1 MGQFDLVSDF
11 VPKGDQPKAI
21 ADILDKFTN
30 GDKFVTLLGATGTGK
45 TYTAAQVIQTLQKP
59 TLVIAPNKT
68 LCAQLYSEFKDL
80 FPHNSVNYF
89 VSYYDYYQPEAY
101 MPSSG
106 RYIEKDFS
114 INEEIDRLRMTSA
127 HAVLTRQDVIVC
139 ATVSCIYGLGDPTEW
154 KTQSINIAVGDSIDR
169 NALIRKLIDIQYE
182 RNDIDFHRGT
192 IRVRGDT
199 MDVWPGYLET
209 AIRVEFY
216 GDEVERIAEVDALR
230 GEIIAEIPT
239 CRFFPARH
247 FVIPEDK
254 KMRALELIEEEMREQ
269 VEYFKERQMWAEAE
283 RIEQRTMFDLE
294 MMREL
299 GYCHGIE
306 NYSRPLDGR
315 AAGTPPM
322 TLTDYFPEDFLL
334 IIDESHISVPQI
346 GGMVEGDKSRKK
358 NLVDYGFRLPSAYD
372 NRPLT
377 WAEFEDHIHHCLFM
391 SATPAVFEITHSNGV
406 AEQIIRPTGL
416 VDPEVEVRP
425 TRNQIDD
432 LLAEIKQTVARG
444 FRTLVTTLTK
454 RLAENIA
461 EYFAEQGIRVRYLHS
476 EVETIERMEL
486 LRGLRQGEFDVLVG
500 INLLREGLDLPEV
513 ALVAILD
520 GDKESFLR
528 DARSLIQTIGR
539 ASRNSEGR
547 AIIYA
552 DTVTRSIRAAVD
564 ETNRRRA
571 IQVAFNEQYGISPTT
586 IQKAVAASLA
596 VERPAAELED
606 ERFLE
611 KLKQKVEAEVEAQ
624 AEAEVGGIDALVAE
638 LEAEMRKAAEELKF
652 ERAAFLRDKIK
663 ELRGE
668 V

>member
-571 IQVAFNEQYGISPTT
+571 IQVAFNEQYGITPTT

>member
-230 GEIIAEIPT
+230 GETIAEIPT

-377 WAEFEDHIHHCLFM
+377 WAEFEDHIYHCLFM

-552 DTVTRSIRAAVD
+552 DTVTRSIRAAMD

-571 IQVAFNEQYGISPTT
+571 IQVAFNEQYGITPTT

-596 VERPAAELED
+596 EERPAAELED

-611 KLKQKVEAEVEAQ
+611 KLKQKVEAEAEAQ

-663 ELRGE
+663 ELKGE
-668 V
+668 T

>member
-571 IQVAFNEQYGISPTT
+571 IQVAFNEQYGITPTT

-638 LEAEMRKAAEELKF
+638 LDAEMRKAAEELKF

>member
-230 GEIIAEIPT
+230 GETIAEIPT

-571 IQVAFNEQYGISPTT
+571 IQVAFNEQYGITPTT

-596 VERPAAELED
+596 EERPAAELED

-611 KLKQKVEAEVEAQ
+611 KLKQKVEAEAEAQ

>member
-1 MGQFDLVSDF
+1 MGQFELVSDF
-11 VPKGDQPKAI
+11 VPKGDQPTAI
-21 ADILDKFTN
+21 ANIIEKFQR

-45 TYTAAQVIQTLQKP
+45 TYTASQVIQALQKP

-68 LCAQLYSEFKDL
+68 LCAQLYSEFKEF
-80 FPHNSVNYF
+80 FPNNSVNYF

-106 RYIEKDFS
+106 RFIEKDFS

-139 ATVSCIYGLGDPTEW
+139 ATVSCVYGLGDPTEW
-154 KTQSINIAVGDSIDR
+154 KTQSINIAIGDSIDR
-169 NALIRKLIDIQYE
+169 NAFIRKLIEIQYE

-199 MDVWPGYLET
+199 LDIWPGYLET
-209 AIRVEFY
+209 AIRVEFF

-230 GEIIAEIPT
+230 GETIAEIPT

-254 KMRALELIEEEMREQ
+254 KLRALELIEEEMHER
-269 VEYFKERQMWAEAE
+269 VEYFKERQQWAEAE

-315 AAGTPPM
+315 EPGTPPM

-334 IIDESHISVPQI
+334 IIDESHITVPQI

-377 WAEFEDHIHHCLFM
+377 WDEFEAHIHQVLFM

-406 AEQIIRPTGL
+406 AVSWTP
-416 VDPEVEVRP
+416 
-425 TRNQIDD
+425 
-432 LLAEIKQTVARG
+432 
-444 FRTLVTTLTK
+444 
-454 RLAENIA
+454 
-461 EYFAEQGIRVRYLHS
+461 
-476 EVETIERMEL
+476 
-486 LRGLRQGEFDVLVG
+486 
-500 INLLREGLDLPEV
+500 
-513 ALVAILD
+513 
-520 GDKESFLR
+520 
-528 DARSLIQTIGR
+528 
-539 ASRNSEGR
+539 
-547 AIIYA
+547 
-552 DTVTRSIRAAVD
+552 
-564 ETNRRRA
+564 
-571 IQVAFNEQYGISPTT
+571 
-586 IQKAVAASLA
+586 
-596 VERPAAELED
+596 
-606 ERFLE
+606 
-611 KLKQKVEAEVEAQ
+611 
-624 AEAEVGGIDALVAE
+624 
-638 LEAEMRKAAEELKF
+638 
-652 ERAAFLRDKIK
+652 
-663 ELRGE
+663 
-668 V
+668 